1 MKKIILLLIASFCL
15 TAIQAQEDFR
25 KNPPAPGPA
34 PKVKLGDTEEFKL
47 DNGLRVIV
55 VEDHKLPRVSFQLF
69 VDVPLRQEKG
79 QAGLAS
85 MAGQLLK
92 TGTDNRS
99 KAEIDEA
106 VDFIGASFSTSSSGM
121 FASALTKHKE
131 TLLDIMTD
139 VLYNPTFPADEFDKL
154 KKQTLSSLAFS
165 KDDPNTIAGNVAT
178 VLRYGKDHPYGELT
192 TEATVENITI
202 DACKEY
208 YNKYFIPNLS
218 YLIIVGDITGGEA
231 KEVAEEYFASWER
244 KDLAKERFE
253 DPERPEETEVA
264 FVNKAGAVQSV
275 LRITYP
281 VELTPGSEYDM
292 QANLLNRIL
301 GGGATGRLFQ
311 NLREDKG
318 YTYGAYSTL
327 SRDPHI
333 GYFSASASVRNEVT
347 DSAIAEFIAEL
358 KRIRNEEVGAEE
370 LKFAKAKLAGS
381 FTRSLESPQ
390 SLASYALN
398 TARYKMPEDYYSSYL
413 QRLDKITAKNLKETA
428 QKYIRPEEAYIL
440 VVGNKDEVVDDIK
453 KFDADGQVDFYDV
466 YGAKLQAVTAAL
478 PEGLDG
484 QGVIARYIKALGGE
498 EQLKAV
504 NDLTMTMSGDVQG
517 QPIEIT
523 NQQKD
528 GKIAVTTKVAGNVM
542 GQQIFDGSKGVVV
555 QMGARQP
562 FNEDQVEAMKL
573 EALPFPELKYDE
585 MNVTAELK
593 GYDNVDGKKAYEV
606 VVNYPNGTKVTE
618 YFDAQ
623 TYLKIRSVQVQ
634 EAMGQSVTQ
643 TTDYAAYKEVD
654 GIQFPHSV
662 TISGLLPFPL
672 KTSVESIEVNSGIDD
687 AVFKVE

>member
-15 TAIQAQEDFR
+15 TAVQAQEDFR

-131 TLLDIMTD
+131 TLLDLMTD

-253 DPERPEETEVA
+253 DPEHPEETEVA

-358 KRIRNEEVGAEE
+358 KRIRNEEIGAEE

-440 VVGNKDEVVDDIK
+440 VVGNKDEVVEDIK

-466 YGAKLQAVTAAL
+466 YGTRLQAVTAAL